1 MKNNGNFKNA
11 GSSRAKTWRNILLIL
26 GAVALIASYIADIR
40 DPHPGTETQDNRP
53 FVEQALKDGFQTL
66 HARVTRVADG
76 DTVYIKDDEGKEARV
91 RLLGIDAPESKQ
103 AYGVQSAEHLKRN
116 LRDAEYHV
124 QVIYRGRDQYGRIIG
139 KLVADGKDLNLDQ
152 VSTGNAWVYR
162 NYLKDLQPGDKNL
175 YLKAEDNALAI
186 SLRSV
191 PPTPTSRIWKPCA
204 WPAPPGSG
212 CAAAASSALARRGSS
227 VLSFPKP

>member
-26 GAVALIASYIADIR
+26 SAVALIASYIADIH

-53 FVEQALKDGFQTL
+53 FVEQVLKDGFQTL

-175 YLKAEDNALAI
+175 YLKAEDNARAK
-186 SLRSV
+186 
-191 PPTPTSRIWKPCA
+191 RIGLWADPNPQNPRD
-204 WPAPPGSG
+204 W
-212 CAAAASSALARRGSS
+212 RREH
-227 VLSFPKP
+227 PRN

>member
-1 MKNNGNFKNA
+1 MLFR
-11 GSSRAKTWRNILLIL
+11 S
-26 GAVALIASYIADIR
+26 
-40 DPHPGTETQDNRP
+40 
-53 FVEQALKDGFQTL
+53 QALKDGFQTL

-175 YLKAEDNALAI
+175 YLKAEDNARAK
-186 SLRSV
+186 
-191 PPTPTSRIWKPCA
+191 RIGLWADPNPQNPRD
-204 WPAPPGSG
+204 W
-212 CAAAASSALARRGSS
+212 RREH
-227 VLSFPKP
+227 PRN

>member
-40 DPHPGTETQDNRP
+40 DPHPGMETQDNRP

-91 RLLGIDAPESKQ
+91 RLLGDRKST
-103 AYGVQSAEHLKRN
+103 R
-116 LRDAEYHV
+116 
-124 QVIYRGRDQYGRIIG
+124 
-139 KLVADGKDLNLDQ
+139 LN
-152 VSTGNAWVYR
+152 
-162 NYLKDLQPGDKNL
+162 
-175 YLKAEDNALAI
+175 
-186 SLRSV
+186 
-191 PPTPTSRIWKPCA
+191 
-204 WPAPPGSG
+204 
-212 CAAAASSALARRGSS
+212 SSHAR
-227 VLSFPKP
+227 

>member
-1 MKNNGNFKNA
+1 MECLKAIFEHLFYKRAVILSFRTRMRVTNICNVAGNKSNRTQNQENV
-11 GSSRAKTWRNILLIL
+11 SPRL
-26 GAVALIASYIADIR
+26 GARRSGVFKIA
-40 DPHPGTETQDNRP
+40 
-53 FVEQALKDGFQTL
+53 
-66 HARVTRVADG
+66 
-76 DTVYIKDDEGKEARV
+76 VYIKDDEGKEARV

-175 YLKAEDNALAI
+175 YLKAEDNARAK
-186 SLRSV
+186 
-191 PPTPTSRIWKPCA
+191 RIGLWADPNPQNPRD
-204 WPAPPGSG
+204 W
-212 CAAAASSALARRGSS
+212 RREH
-227 VLSFPKP
+227 PRN

>member
-1 MKNNGNFKNA
+1 MLDFDQSFSELFHEKQRQLQKRRIFPRQDVEKHPLD
-11 GSSRAKTWRNILLIL
+11 I
-26 GAVALIASYIADIR
+26 GAVALIASYFADIR

-53 FVEQALKDGFQTL
+53 YVEQAHKDGFQTL

-116 LRDAEYHV
+116 LRDAGYHV

-152 VSTGNAWVYR
+152 VRTGNAWVYR
-162 NYLKDLQPGDKNL
+162 NYLRDLQPGDKNL
-175 YLKAEDNALAI
+175 YLNAEENARAK
-186 SLRSV
+186 
-191 PPTPTSRIWKPCA
+191 RIGLWADPNSQNPRD
-204 WPAPPGSG
+204 W
-212 CAAAASSALARRGSS
+212 RRDH
-227 VLSFPKP
+227 PRN

>member
-1 MKNNGNFKNA
+1 MKNNGNNA
-11 GSSRAKTWRNILLIL
+11 RVPRGKMWRNILLIL

-40 DPHPGTETQDNRP
+40 DPHPGTETQDNRL
-53 FVEQALKDGFQTL
+53 FVEQAHKDGFQTL

-103 AYGVQSAEHLKRN
+103 ADGVQSAEHLKRN

-152 VSTGNAWVYR
+152 IKTGNAWVYK
-162 NYLKDLQPGDKNL
+162 NYLRDLQPGDKKL
-175 YLKAEDNALAI
+175 YLNAEENA
-186 SLRSV
+186 R
-191 PPTPTSRIWKPCA
+191 TKRIGLWADPNPQNPRD
-204 WPAPPGSG
+204 W
-212 CAAAASSALARRGSS
+212 RREH
-227 VLSFPKP
+227 PRN

>member
-103 AYGVQSAEHLKRN
+103 AYGDQSAEHLKRN

-162 NYLKDLQPGDKNL
+162 KYLKDLQPGDKNL
-175 YLKAEDNALAI
+175 YLKAEDNA
-186 SLRSV
+186 R
-191 PPTPTSRIWKPCA
+191 TKRIGLWADPNPQNPRD
-204 WPAPPGSG
+204 W
-212 CAAAASSALARRGSS
+212 RREH
-227 VLSFPKP
+227 PRN

>member
-1 MKNNGNFKNA
+1 MEKY
-11 GSSRAKTWRNILLIL
+11 S
-26 GAVALIASYIADIR
+26 VALIASYIADIR
-40 DPHPGTETQDNRP
+40 DPHPGMETQDNRP

-175 YLKAEDNALAI
+175 YLKAEDNARAK
-186 SLRSV
+186 
-191 PPTPTSRIWKPCA
+191 RIGLWADPNPQNPRD
-204 WPAPPGSG
+204 W
-212 CAAAASSALARRGSS
+212 RREH
-227 VLSFPKP
+227 PRN

>member
-124 QVIYRGRDQYGRIIG
+124 
-139 KLVADGKDLNLDQ
+139 LVADGKDLNLDQ

-175 YLKAEDNALAI
+175 YLKAEDNARAK
-186 SLRSV
+186 
-191 PPTPTSRIWKPCA
+191 RIGLWADPNPQNPRD
-204 WPAPPGSG
+204 W
-212 CAAAASSALARRGSS
+212 RREH
-227 VLSFPKP
+227 PRN